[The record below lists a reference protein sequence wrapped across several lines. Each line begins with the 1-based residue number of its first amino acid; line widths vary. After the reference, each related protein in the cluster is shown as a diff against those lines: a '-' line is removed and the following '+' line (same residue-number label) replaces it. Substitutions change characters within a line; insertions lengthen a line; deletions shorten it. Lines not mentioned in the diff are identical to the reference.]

1 MRVIS
6 AELYETALRALCQAI
21 GHADFFSGSVAAP
34 DGSWRLTATVFVT
47 RRNGGGAVT
56 GHPAVAHAIAD
67 RRPGLP
73 EAVASSACTGLAGT
87 SGSPASFRATRSPEP
102 VGAADSQELSELPKS
117 QELPQATLSCGSTDS
132 SESLQPVGAADSQES
147 SEPVASPGCSE
158 RPVATQV
165 VGTCPAAGAEA
176 GFTPVGADPIVDL
189 MPVWW
194 EFHTWDDLGETL
206 NDFSFARMKE
216 GLARFIPGLFPDCR

>member
-47 RRNGGGAVT
+47 RRNGRGAVT

-87 SGSPASFRATRSPEP
+87 SGLPASFRATRSPET
-102 VGAADSQELSELPKS
+102 VGAADSQELQELPKS
-117 QELPQATLSCGSTDS
+117 QELLRATISCGSTDS

-158 RPVATQV
+158 RPVAAQV
-165 VGTCPAAGAEA
+165 AAGAEA

-189 MPVWW
+189 VPVWW

-206 NDFSFARMKE
+206 NDFSFACMKE
-216 GLARFIPGLFPDCR
+216 GLARCMNAAA

>member
-6 AELYETALRALCQAI
+6 AELYETALRALCRAI

-56 GHPAVAHAIAD
+56 DHPAIAHAIAD

-73 EAVASSACTGLAGT
+73 GPVASPEGTGLSET

-102 VGAADSQELSELPKS
+102 VGAAES
-117 QELPQATLSCGSTDS
+117 QELPGLSKSPALPRATISCGSTES
-132 SESLQPVGAADSQES
+132 SESPQPVGAAES
-147 SEPVASPGCSE
+147 YEPVASPRCSE
-158 RPVATQV
+158 RPVAAQA

-176 GFTPVGADPIVDL
+176 GFAPVGADPIVDL
-189 MPVWW
+189 VPVWW
-194 EFHTWDDLGETL
+194 EFHTWDAHGETL

-216 GLARFIPGLFPDCR
+216 GLARCMDAAA

>member
-6 AELYETALRALCQAI
+6 AELYETALRALCRAI

-47 RRNGGGAVT
+47 RRNGRGAVT

-87 SGSPASFRATRSPEP
+87 SGSSASFRATRSPET
-102 VGAADSQELSELPKS
+102 VGVAE
-117 QELPQATLSCGSTDS
+117 
-132 SESLQPVGAADSQES
+132 SQES

-158 RPVATQV
+158 RPVAAQV

-189 MPVWW
+189 VPVWW

>member
-6 AELYETALRALCQAI
+6 AELYETALRALCRAI

-47 RRNGGGAVT
+47 RRNGGGTVT

-67 RRPGLP
+67 RMPGLP

-102 VGAADSQELSELPKS
+102 VGAADSQELPELPKS
-117 QELPQATLSCGSTDS
+117 QELPRATISCGSTDS
-132 SESLQPVGAADSQES
+132 SESPQPVGAADSQES
-147 SEPVASPGCSE
+147 SEPVA
-158 RPVATQV
+158 AQV

-189 MPVWW
+189 VPVWW

-216 GLARFIPGLFPDCR
+216 GLARCMNAAA

>member
-1 MRVIS
+1 MDMRVIS
-6 AELYETALRALCQAI
+6 EELYETALRALCQAI

-56 GHPAVAHAIAD
+56 GHPAVAYAIAD

-87 SGSPASFRATRSPEP
+87 SGSSASFRATRSPET
-102 VGAADSQELSELPKS
+102 VGVADSQELPELPKS
-117 QELPQATLSCGSTDS
+117 QELPRATISCGSTGS
-132 SESLQPVGAADSQES
+132 SESLQPVGAAESQES

-158 RPVATQV
+158 RPVAAQV

-189 MPVWW
+189 VPVWW

-216 GLARFIPGLFPDCR
+216 GLARCMNAAA